1 MAAANQLASTA
12 NSKRSSKKKFKKFL
26 AQADLQMLV
35 IPSVIVVLVFSYIP
49 MYGVLM
55 AFQDFKLGDFPGFS
69 QWVGLKHFQTLVRDP
84 YIVGV
89 IRNTLVISGL
99 KLLICFPLPII
110 FAVVLSEVKMKGFV
124 KMTNTISYLPH
135 FISWVVASTLIFDM
149 MSVDDGMI
157 NNLLVNFHI
166 IEKPISFFT
175 EGKYFWAITVITDIW
190 KELGWN
196 AIIYTAAVTAVDAE
210 MYEAAAIDGV
220 NRWQRIRYITAAA
233 IKPTIII
240 TLIFTVGGILNANF
254 DQIMLLTKQM
264 SNGLL
269 RDYADV
275 IDTYVYRMGLR
286 EGRHSFSAAAGL
298 VKSVINFFLLV
309 GANFIAGKT
318 GETSLF

>member
-1 MAAANQLASTA
+1 MTSQPQIGT
-12 NSKRSSKKKFKKFL
+12 KKGAPQKLTKGRRFL
-26 AQADLQMLV
+26 EQIDLQMLV
-35 IPSVIVVLVFSYIP
+35 IPSILLVLVFSYIP

-69 QWVGLKHFQTLVRDP
+69 QWAGLKHFEMLVKDP

-99 KLLICFPLPII
+99 KLVICFPLPII
-110 FAVVLSEVKMKGFV
+110 FAVILSEVKMKRFV
-124 KMTNTISYLPH
+124 KATNTISYLPH

-149 MSVDDGMI
+149 MSVDDGLV
-157 NNLLVNFHI
+157 NNLLVNVGI

-175 EGKYFWAITVITDIW
+175 NGEYFWGIAVITDIW

-196 AIIYTAAVTAVDAE
+196 AIIYTAAVTAVDQQ
-210 MYEAAAIDGV
+210 MYEAAAIDGAS
-220 NRWQRIRYITAAA
+220 RWKRIRYITAAA

-275 IDTYVYRMGLR
+275 IDTYIYRMGLR

-298 VKSVINFFLLV
+298 LKSIINFLLLV
-309 GANFIAGKT
+309 TANFIARKT
-318 GETSLF
+318 GETSLY

>member
-1 MAAANQLASTA
+1 MTSQPQIST
-12 NSKRSSKKKFKKFL
+12 KKGAPQKLTKGRRFL
-26 AQADLQMLV
+26 EQIDLQMLV
-35 IPSVIVVLVFSYIP
+35 IPSILLVLVFSYIP

-69 QWVGLKHFQTLVRDP
+69 QWAGLKHFEMLVKDP

-99 KLLICFPLPII
+99 KLVICFPLPII
-110 FAVVLSEVKMKGFV
+110 FAVILSEVKMKRFV
-124 KMTNTISYLPH
+124 KATNTISYLPH

-149 MSVDDGMI
+149 MSVDDGLV
-157 NNLLVNFHI
+157 NNLLVNVGI

-175 EGKYFWAITVITDIW
+175 NGEYFWGIAVITDIW

-196 AIIYTAAVTAVDAE
+196 AIIYTAAVTAVDQQ
-210 MYEAAAIDGV
+210 MYEAAAIDGAS
-220 NRWQRIRYITAAA
+220 RWKRIRYITAAA

-275 IDTYVYRMGLR
+275 IDTYIYRMGLR

-298 VKSVINFFLLV
+298 LKSIINFLLLV
-309 GANFIAGKT
+309 TANFIARKT
-318 GETSLF
+318 GETSLY

>member
-1 MAAANQLASTA
+1 MTQPQAETKKMMPQKL
-12 NSKRSSKKKFKKFL
+12 SKGKKFL
-26 AQADLQMLV
+26 EQIDLQLLV
-35 IPSVIVVLVFSYIP
+35 IPSILLVLIFSYIP

-55 AFQDFKLGDFPGFS
+55 AFQDFRLGDFPGFS
-69 QWVGLKHFQTLVRDP
+69 QWAGLKHFQKLVQDP

-99 KLLICFPLPII
+99 KLIISFPLPII
-110 FAVVLSEVKMKGFV
+110 FAVVLSEIKMKRFI
-124 KMTNTISYLPH
+124 KITNTISYLPH
-135 FISWVVASTLIFDM
+135 FISWVVAATLIFDM
-149 MSVDDGMI
+149 MSVDDGLI
-157 NNLLVNFHI
+157 NNLLVNLNI
-166 IEKPISFFT
+166 IDKPISFFT
-175 EGKYFWAITVITDIW
+175 NGQYFWRIAVVTDVW

-196 AIIYTAAVTAVDAE
+196 AIIFTAAVTAIDQE
-210 MYEAAAIDGV
+210 MYEAASIDGV

-240 TLIFTVGGILNANF
+240 ILIFTVGGILNANF

-275 IDTYVYRMGLR
+275 IDTYIYRMGLR

-298 VKSVINFFLLV
+298 LKSVINFLLLIT
-309 GANFIAGKT
+309 ANYIAKKN
-318 GETSLF
+318 GETSLY

>member
-1 MAAANQLASTA
+1 MSAVNELVPVKT
-12 NSKRSSKKKFKKFL
+12 KKQTSARKFKQFF
-26 AQADLQMLV
+26 AQLDLQLLV
-35 IPSVIVVLVFSYIP
+35 IPSIIIILIFSYIP

-55 AFQDFKLGDFPGFS
+55 GFQNFKLGDFPGFS
-69 QWVGLKHFQTLVRDP
+69 EWVGLKHFNMLAQDP
-84 YIVGV
+84 YIINV
-89 IRNTLVISGL
+89 IRNTLVISSL
-99 KLLICFPLPII
+99 KLVICFPLPII
-110 FAVVLSEVKMKGFV
+110 FAVILSEIKISGFV
-124 KMTNTISYLPH
+124 RVTNTISYLPH

-149 MSVDDGMI
+149 LSVDYG
-157 NNLLVNFHI
+157 LVNTMLVNLKI
-166 IEKPISFFT
+166 IDAPISFFT
-175 EGKYFWAITVITDIW
+175 EGKYFWAITVVTDVW

-196 AIIYTAAVTAVDAE
+196 AIIYTAAVTAVDTE

-220 NRWQRIRYITAAA
+220 SRWQRIRYITSAA

-275 IDTYVYRMGLR
+275 IDTYIYRVGLR

-298 VKSVINFFLLV
+298 VKSVINFLLLV
-309 GANFIAGKT
+309 AANAVARKT

>member
-1 MAAANQLASTA
+1 MTTQPQRSTKNPSPNKLSAS
-12 NSKRSSKKKFKKFL
+12 RRFL
-26 AQADLQMLV
+26 AQLDLQMLV
-35 IPSVIVVLVFSYIP
+35 IPSILLVIVFSYIP

-69 QWVGLKHFQTLVRDP
+69 QWAGLKHFKMLVQDP
-84 YIVGV
+84 YIVNV

-99 KLLICFPLPII
+99 KLAVCFPLPII
-110 FAVVLSEVKMKGFV
+110 FSVILSEIKIKNFV
-124 KMTNTISYLPH
+124 KTTNTISYLPH

-149 MSVDDGMI
+149 LSVDDGLV
-157 NNLLVNFHI
+157 NNLLVSI
-166 IEKPISFFT
+166 GILDKPISFFT
-175 EGKYFWAITVITDIW
+175 EGKFFWGIAVVTDIW

-196 AIIYTAAVTAVDAE
+196 AIIYTAAVTAVDPE

-220 NRWQRIRYITAAA
+220 TRWQRIRYITAAA

-269 RDYADV
+269 RDFADV
-275 IDTYVYRMGLR
+275 IDTYIYRMGLR

-298 VKSVINFFLLV
+298 LKSVLNFFLLV
-309 GANFIAGKT
+309 MANAIARKT
-318 GETSLF
+318 GETSLY